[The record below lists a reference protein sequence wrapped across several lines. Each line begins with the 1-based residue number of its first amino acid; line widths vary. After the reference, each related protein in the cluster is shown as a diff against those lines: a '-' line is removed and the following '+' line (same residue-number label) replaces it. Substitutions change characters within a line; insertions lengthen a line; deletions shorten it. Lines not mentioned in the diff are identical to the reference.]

1 MTKFYINFDGR
12 DKRYD
17 RWVVA
22 GDLEKHIDQKSSEKQ
37 ASEQNKEE
45 NVENGSKLP
54 PAILTRNQRRIL

>member
-22 GDLEKHIDQKSSEKQ
+22 GDLEKQIDQKSSEKQ